1 MGNGASFLR
10 SQDDDDIL
18 GTDLDGSSKGV
29 IKRIP
34 IEMKPRGKL
43 GNKITNSVLRKPKG
57 GSLRSALSIDL
68 ENPEVER
75 IRREYEIYRLNTEN
89 EIQNTAREKTKL
101 ETDNKRLR
109 AELTVLQRT
118 CNTMRQERDAAYE
131 EKLQA
136 LARAAAFE
144 QDRDKV
150 QRVFKIFRE
159 TKENE
164 IQNLLR
170 AKRELENKLSKV
182 SHGYPPEDTDTTSRT
197 GLDSNSSPGDWW
209 TNVESESSMG
219 STVQLHQTTLRGPEF
234 ASSMMEFDGPFTNVN
249 KEDWSTALATLNQIV
264 PIIPEQSLS
273 CSIRLYISA
282 PKDAQAEVDMF
293 MKEYVPKLSCLCEAE
308 GRTLVA
314 AHLFY
319 DEMESVNHQDSQ
331 LKCRK
336 HHAEKSSIFLAFLG
350 DNTDRFT
357 GVEYKVGHLDHPGNR
372 TAIFCFREIRG
383 TKSNPEA
390 RELRNQ
396 VRDSGSAKIID
407 GYPTAA
413 KGAELAYRELEKIIG
428 IELGLDAKK
437 KNEEDEFTLREGDNT
452 DLAVEGV
459 FDSSC
464 NLEQMEAFNYT
475 VKSSCE
481 LGFEKHYE
489 RLNAHVLS
497 PGPLPP
503 LLILSPAG
511 AGRSLLLCK
520 WIQLQVEKAPG
531 SVVLY
536 HFVGSENCL
545 SADPVVMIRRI
556 TAQLMQHISS
566 PPPMTYDPTRLTEE
580 FPRWLEKI
588 SSRTSGG
595 VILVLD
601 SIDRF
606 HQAEVYLKWLL
617 DPLPVDARVIV
628 SAHEDTCP
636 QSWRSWPTLQ
646 VEALSNK
653 NVKELL
659 RAELVT
665 LGASLNNEEE
675 TKVLTHCRT
684 NPTCVPLYVMVL
696 SRHVADCSKNDTKVT
711 KHLDALLTSSD
722 CVGLYLKV
730 LELLK
735 TKLETQDTRGFTRNI
750 LRYLYV
756 SRSGLSENELVD
768 LIPGLTWNFLGPFCC
783 SMHEHLVLKYQGG
796 LLMFAHEQVLRAVHD
811 FCFSKDEQK
820 MISQLRQNLVKH
832 FQSKM
837 SGLKASCRVSEE
849 LPWLLCQEGD
859 KDSLRQCVLDMFVF
873 QKTCARGRFRE
884 LLHYWNVI
892 GEDKSNMAKAYL
904 TATKQMEDAV
914 GQYNGLVSLPEI
926 ADLYETLGKFLKDL
940 GQLNQALSALQRAL
954 EVRETA
960 LDPDHPMVA
969 HSLHQLANLHAH
981 WNKYSTAE
989 ALFKQA
995 LEIYQNAFSS
1005 EHILVAKE
1013 LDSLAILYQKQE
1025 KHDQADPLRKKAMS
1039 IRKAARTPRSA
1050 TPRVQGMEPLRKRAL
1065 QLEGLCIGPDSA
1077 DLARTLNEIG
1087 VLHYLQNDF
1096 EDAESFFKRS
1106 LEMRENVLGPDHID
1120 MSQSLN
1126 NLAALYNDRKL
1137 YSKAE
1142 PLYERTLK
1150 IRMKNLSSDHPSI
1163 ASVIKHLALLYRKQ
1177 GKLDKAEPLY
1187 MQAVEIRE
1195 KSFGLHHPSV
1205 ATALVNLAVLYSQQ
1219 NKHMDAEPLY
1229 MRALRIY
1236 EDSFGPHHPRVAETL
1251 RNLAL
1256 LKYDQKDFETAAK
1269 LYKRATE
1276 IKDSDGPYQGKDLI
1290 SQRSSSGETNSTVK
1304 NLLHP

>member
-89 EIQNTAREKTKL
+89 EIQNTSREKTKL

-118 CNTMRQERDAAYE
+118 CNNMRQERDAAYE

-144 QDRDKV
+144 HDRDKV

-159 TKENE
+159 TKESE

-182 SHGYPPEDTDTTSRT
+182 AHGYLPEDTDTTSRT
-197 GLDSNSSPGDWW
+197 GIDSNSSPGDWW

-219 STVQLHQTTLRGPEF
+219 STVQLHQSTLRGPEF

-249 KEDWSTALATLNQIV
+249 KEDWSSALATLNQIV

-273 CSIRLYISA
+273 CSLRLYISA
-282 PKDAQAEVDMF
+282 PKDAQSEVDMF
-293 MKEYVPKLSCLCEAE
+293 MKEYRPRLSSLCNKE
-308 GRTLVA
+308 GRSLVTI
-314 AHLFY
+314 HLQY
-319 DEMESVNHQDSQ
+319 DDQDNNLEMQ
-331 LKCRK
+331 LRCRK
-336 HHAEKSSIFLAFLG
+336 HHAQKSSIFLAFLG
-350 DNTDRFT
+350 DNSNRFT
-357 GVEYKVGHLDHPGNR
+357 ALEYKCGHLDHPGNK
-372 TAIFCFREIRG
+372 TAIFCFREIKG
-383 TKSNPEA
+383 SKSNSEA

-407 GYPTAA
+407 GYPMAT
-413 KGAELAYRELEKIIG
+413 KGAELAYKELEKIIE
-428 IELGLDAKK
+428 IELGLESKK
-437 KNEEDEFTLREGDNT
+437 TEDDEFEVREGDIT
-452 DLAVEGV
+452 DMKVDGV
-459 FDSSC
+459 FDA
-464 NLEQMEAFNYT
+464 NYNYEQMEAFNYA

-481 LGFEKHYE
+481 LNFEKHYE

-497 PGPLPP
+497 AGPLPP
-503 LLILSPAG
+503 LLILSPSG

-520 WIQLQVEKAPG
+520 WIQLQIEKAPG
-531 SVVLY
+531 SVVLH
-536 HFVGSENCL
+536 HFVGSDNSL

-556 TAQLMQHISS
+556 TSQLMQHVTS
-566 PPPMTYDPTRLTEE
+566 PPSLTFDPTRLVEE

-588 SSRTSGG
+588 SSRTNGG

-606 HQAEVYLKWLL
+606 HQAETHLKWLL

-628 SAHEDTCP
+628 SASEETCP

-646 VEALSNK
+646 VEPLSNK

-665 LGASLNNEEE
+665 LGASLNNEDE
-675 TKVLTHCRT
+675 TKVLTHCRN
-684 NPTCVPLYVMVL
+684 NPTCIPLYVMVL
-696 SRHVADCSKNDTKVT
+696 SRHTADCSKNESKVT

-722 CVGLYLKV
+722 CVGLYIKV
-730 LELLK
+730 LELVK
-735 TKLETQDTRGFTRNI
+735 TDLESQETRGFTRNV

-756 SRSGLSENELVD
+756 SRGGLSENELLELV
-768 LIPGLTWNFLGPFCC
+768 PGLTWSFLAPFCYL
-783 SMHEHLVLKYQGG
+783 MHEHLVLKYQGG
-796 LLMFAHEQVLRAVHD
+796 LLMFAHEQVIKAVHD
-811 FCFSKDEQK
+811 FCFGKDEQK
-820 MISQLRQNLVKH
+820 VISQIRQDLIQH
-832 FQSKM
+832 FQSQM
-837 SGLKASCRVSEE
+837 SGTKASCRVSEE
-849 LPWLLCQEGD
+849 LPWLLCQEGEKED
-859 KDSLRQCVLDMFVF
+859 LKSCILDMFVF
-873 QKTCARGRFRE
+873 QKICARGRLRE
-884 LLHYWNVI
+884 LLHYWSYM
-892 GEDKSNMAKAYL
+892 GEDKANMAKAYL
-904 TATKQMEDAV
+904 SATKHMEDSV
-914 GQYNGLVSLPEI
+914 SQYNGQVTLPDI

-960 LDPDHPMVA
+960 LDPDHPIVA

-981 WNKYSTAE
+981 WNKYPTAE

-995 LEIYQNAFSS
+995 LEIYQNAFTS
-1005 EHILVAKE
+1005 EHVMVAKE
-1013 LDSLAILYQKQE
+1013 LDALAILYQKQD

-1039 IRKAARTPRSA
+1039 IRRGTRTPRSA
-1050 TPRVQGMEPLRKRAL
+1050 TPRAQGMEPLRKRTL
-1065 QLEGLCIGPDSA
+1065 QLEGLCMGSDSA

-1096 EDAESFFKRS
+1096 DNAESFFKRS
-1106 LEMRENVLGPDHID
+1106 LEMRENVLGPDHLD
-1120 MSQSLN
+1120 LSQSLN

-1150 IRMKNLSSDHPSI
+1150 IRMKNLNSDHPSI

-1177 GKLDKAEPLY
+1177 GKFEKAEPLY
-1187 MQAVEIRE
+1187 VQAVEIRE
-1195 KSFGLHHPSV
+1195 KSFGPQHPSV

-1219 NKHMDAEPLY
+1219 NKHNEAEPLY
-1229 MRALRIY
+1229 TRALKIY
-1236 EDSFGPHHPRVAETL
+1236 EESLGAHHPRVAETL
-1251 RNLAL
+1251 RNLAV

-1276 IKDSDGPYQGKDLI
+1276 IKENDGSYAGKELI
-1290 SQRSSSGETNSTVK
+1290 SRRSSSGETNSTVK